1 MQNDTLAR
9 FVKDQKLPINI
20 FCEPYFSYF
29 IELYDKD
36 YHSKEAYQMLQDTV
50 AQFQSENAFLNEY
63 YRIRDAVISSMKEK
77 PEYQEFLSAD
87 CKNYA
92 FKDPGL
98 STAYKND
105 IYKEPCVGK
114 YFISIDLKAANFQMF
129 RKFNPAL
136 IQNAKTYDEFI
147 SNFTDMEYF
156 KRSKYTRQVI
166 FGNLNPKRQ
175 TTMEKYYTYQILKW
189 LLEDINLPE
198 SRIAV
203 FTHDEI
209 VLTAEGF
216 ISDNERERCK
226 TKIKEILDLDVSVE
240 SFRLVAVEEAFVK
253 EKSDGTVAFKNAPGV
268 RFPQIYKAY
277 YNMPLNENDKVFFYE
292 GRLAKFI

>member
-1 MQNDTLAR
+1 MKNDTLAR

-20 FCEPYFSYF
+20 FSEPYFSYF

-36 YHSKEAYQMLQDTV
+36 YHSKEAYQMLQDTIT
-50 AQFQSENAFLNEY
+50 QFKSEEAFLAEY
-63 YRIRDAVISSMKEK
+63 YRIRDAVISSMKDS
-77 PEYQEFLSAD
+77 PEYKQFLEMD
-87 CKNYA
+87 CKDYM

-98 STAYKND
+98 STLYRND
-105 IYKEPCVGK
+105 VYKEPCVGQ

-147 SNFTDMEYF
+147 SYFTDMEYF
-156 KRSKYTRQVI
+156 KKSKYTRQVI

-189 LLEDINLPE
+189 LLNDVHLPE
-198 SRIAV
+198 SRVAV

-209 VLTAEGF
+209 ILTAEGF
-216 ISDNERERCK
+216 ISKEEMEKCK
-226 TKIKEILDLDVSVE
+226 SKIKEILDLDVSVE
-240 SFRLVAVEEAFVK
+240 SFHLAAVEEAFVK
-253 EKSDGTVAFKNAPGV
+253 EKSDGTVAFKNASGV

-277 YNMPLNENDKVFFYE
+277 YNMPINENDKVFFYE